1 MVSDQQLVA
10 VVVGGGVDGSAFRVA
25 EAVVVMEFE

>member
-10 VVVGGGVDGSAFRVA
+10 VVVGWLDGSAFRVA